1 MSIFIYR
8 IISSLLPERLIRVL
22 FISSLYTKIFK
33 IKTVDP
39 LVLHKLNSILK
50 VCENDYALG
59 AGMKLSSVF
68 WNDVE
73 LKQIQ
78 VVLNDK
84 NELTISKETEEE
96 IANVIIENT
105 PKWLLYNRTDMY
117 MDIKHIVEY
126 RLDLLKCAY

>member
-1 MSIFIYR
+1 MAITIYR
-8 IISSLLPERLIRVL
+8 LISFLLPERLIRVL

-33 IKTVDP
+33 IETVDP

-59 AGMKLSSVF
+59 AGMKLSNIF

-78 VVLNDK
+78 VVLNNK
-84 NELTISKETEEE
+84 NELTISKEVEEE
-96 IANVIIENT
+96 IASAIIKNT
-105 PKWLLYNRTDMY
+105 PKWLLYNRADMY
-117 MDIKHIVEY
+117 MDIRRMVEY
-126 RLDLLKCAY
+126 RLDLPKLAY